1 MLLIIRLMFQY
12 ICLTTAISTVMK
24 NFIKVIDEMSN
35 VHLIQVSHIQQIE
48 TAALGVNIYVIGPD
62 RYPRKIVVRNLNI
75 DQVRKLIE
83 DAR

>member
-1 MLLIIRLMFQY
+1 
-12 ICLTTAISTVMK
+12 MK
-24 NFIKVIDEMSN
+24 NFIEVIDEMSN

-48 TAALGVNIYVIGPD
+48 TAALGVIIHVIGPD
-62 RYPRKIVVRNLNI
+62 RHPRKIVVRNLNI

>member
-1 MLLIIRLMFQY
+1 
-12 ICLTTAISTVMK
+12 MK
-24 NFIKVIDEMSN
+24 NFIEVTDEMSN

-48 TAALGVNIYVIGPD
+48 TTALGVNIYVIGSD